1 MTKRIVFLDSDTLGP
16 SVNLRMPITP
26 SQWVNYPKTLP
37 NEAKLRLSG
46 AHIAVTNKVKITREM
61 LNDLPDI
68 EIIAVAATGTNVIDI
83 DACKSAGITVCNIKN
98 YGATT
103 VSEHTMACI
112 LSLQRNL
119 ISYREEVLEGR
130 WQDEDQFCFYNSP
143 MNDLRG
149 STLGIIGTG
158 AIACAA
164 AELAQG
170 FGMIVIMHSLSGR
183 KKINNYKLVSLNTLL
198 ETSDVISLHCPL
210 TLNSQSLID
219 AESIEKM
226 SRTPL
231 LINTARGVM
240 IDLNALETAL
250 DQGRIRGAAIDVAE
264 TEPPTKDSLLMKLAK
279 RRNVLITPHIA
290 WASLQARQTLANQ
303 LIDNIDAYCA
313 GSPQNVV
320 SK

>member
-119 ISYREEVLEGR
+119 ISYREEVFEGR
-130 WQDEDQFCFYNSP
+130 WQDEAQFCF
-143 MNDLRG
+143 
-149 STLGIIGTG
+149 
-158 AIACAA
+158 
-164 AELAQG
+164 
-170 FGMIVIMHSLSGR
+170 
-183 KKINNYKLVSLNTLL
+183 
-198 ETSDVISLHCPL
+198 
-210 TLNSQSLID
+210 
-219 AESIEKM
+219 
-226 SRTPL
+226 
-231 LINTARGVM
+231 
-240 IDLNALETAL
+240 
-250 DQGRIRGAAIDVAE
+250 
-264 TEPPTKDSLLMKLAK
+264 
-279 RRNVLITPHIA
+279 
-290 WASLQARQTLANQ
+290 
-303 LIDNIDAYCA
+303 
-313 GSPQNVV
+313 
-320 SK
+320 